1 MLKIG
6 LTIRN
11 RFLTAILAVVLAL
24 VQQTLVL
31 AVEIIGHRGNSSAAP
46 ENTGASINSAFGVGA
61 DHVEVDIRLTSDGH
75 AVLMHDSTV
84 DRTTNG
90 SGAVA
95 SMTLADLQLLDAGS
109 WFGSEFTGEPVL
121 TLAEALVAVNHR
133 GRILLDIK
141 AGGMGASIQ
150 AAFDEASSVTGGSF
164 TSDDVWIWPGPN
176 TDYESNVTDPQY
188 LLGSLPSFSQWQ
200 TPGYFAGLLEQ
211 GILGFDTGGGVTT
224 EFAAAASSHGLVVS
238 VFTINTTSSMQSWID
253 TGVTAMETDF
263 PEVLFDLLANQP
275 SADFDEDG
283 DVDGS
288 DWLFYIDH
296 LGADDPGLT
305 DITRDGVN
313 DHADFLLFKKLY
325 EAENGAGSFKQ
336 IVAKVPEPASVW
348 LFAVGIVVI
357 GLQQDRR
364 KRRLSVVCHTEAFLS

>member
-6 LTIRN
+6 FAIRN
-11 RFLTAILAVVLAL
+11 RYSTVILAVVLAL
-24 VQQTLVL
+24 IQQTLMP
-31 AVEIIGHRGNSSAAP
+31 AVEIIAHRGNSSAAP
-46 ENTGASINSAFGVGA
+46 ENTFASINSAFDVGA
-61 DHVEVDIRLTSDGH
+61 DHVEADIRLTSDGY
-75 AVLMHDSTV
+75 AVLMHDATV

-90 SGAVA
+90 SGTVA

-109 WFGSEFTGEPVL
+109 WFSSEFAGESVL

-141 AGGMGASIQ
+141 ASGMGASIQ
-150 AAFDEASSVTGGSF
+150 AAFDEASTATGSNF

-176 TDYESNVTDPQY
+176 ADYETNIADPQY
-188 LLGSLPSFSQWQ
+188 LLGSLPSVSQWQ
-200 TPGYFAGLLEQ
+200 TPGYFEGLLEE

-224 EFAAAASSHGLVVS
+224 EFAAAASSYGLVVS
-238 VFTINTTSSMQSWID
+238 VFTINTVSSMQSWID

-288 DWLFYIDH
+288 DWLFFIES
-296 LGADDPGLT
+296 LGADNPGLT
-305 DITRDGVN
+305 DITGDGVN

-325 EAENGAGSFKQ
+325 EAENGVGSFKQ
-336 IVAKVPEPASVW
+336 IITKVPEPASAQ
-348 LFAVGIVVI
+348 LIAVCIAVI
-357 GLQQDRR
+357 GLLHGRR
-364 KRRLSVVCHTEAFLS
+364 KGKRNRSREGKN